1 MMGLFIYLSPDIP
14 MAIEAKVRLGGHQQL
29 LHSLVDGM
37 AAITRVACRF
47 VSIHIP
53 ERQPLRFFM
62 AGHAFCRL
70 FQGAHFLAKANNG
83 HASASA
89 FFYVLSAGA
98 MARFTSLSISG
109 IPRHCLFPVNGFH
122 KGIVI
127 ALMATLAGFRP
138 RIL

>member
-1 MMGLFIYLSPDIP
+1 

-29 LHSLVDGM
+29 FHSLVDGM
-37 AAITRVACRF
+37 AAITGIPCKLVP
-47 VSIHIP
+47 VHIP
-53 ERQPLRFFM
+53 ERQPLRFFV
-62 AGHAFCRL
+62 AGHASRGL

-83 HASASA
+83 HASTSA

-109 IPRHCLFPVNGFH
+109 ISRHCLFPMNGFH

-127 ALMATLAGFRP
+127 ALMATLAGFRT